1 MEETPARKTS
11 PETSTSRIPIPKLQ
25 KQLQIHLYR
34 LPEFMLQC
42 PLSQTQCWHQLKPQ
56 TFQSETHSTIPHSS
70 SQSPVSPS
78 AFISMTDSKKKTP
91 ISHFHNLPLN
101 DLPLGKC
108 LSHHPSKLSAPFT
121 DLLSACRSRD
131 TTLQL
136 PSQTLDPDTE
146 LQEDI
151 RDKQKDPQ
159 EDQPEETVDIAV
171 KEMKKSP
178 TIDPKYVLR
187 SQNPSECASVNAL
200 AGVTNGLSY
209 KAMMKNRYKIRVD
222 FKVGIFFIFFFVPQF
237 NNITRIQ
244 LCFSLSLQFHC
255 QSMYVIVKQLVLR
268 KPNHCFFVS
277 DRRTVLSRM
286 YG

>member
-1 MEETPARKTS
+1 M
-11 PETSTSRIPIPKLQ
+11 
-25 KQLQIHLYR
+25 
-34 LPEFMLQC
+34 
-42 PLSQTQCWHQLKPQ
+42 
-56 TFQSETHSTIPHSS
+56 
-70 SQSPVSPS
+70 
-78 AFISMTDSKKKTP
+78 
-91 ISHFHNLPLN
+91 
-101 DLPLGKC
+101 
-108 LSHHPSKLSAPFT
+108 
-121 DLLSACRSRD
+121 
-131 TTLQL
+131 QL

-222 FKVGIFFIFFFVPQF
+222 FKVGIYFFLYPSSTI
-237 NNITRIQ
+237 
-244 LCFSLSLQFHC
+244 
-255 QSMYVIVKQLVLR
+255 
-268 KPNHCFFVS
+268 
-277 DRRTVLSRM
+277 
-286 YG
+286 